1 MKTHLKRTEMRHKST
16 IREVHNNKGESNEHK
31 IDEHQ
36 YYAYSFDAMN
46 ILIKW
51 QKTVSSITGLNIA
64 QVDFHKNNNEF
75 PKK

>member
-46 ILIKW
+46 I
-51 QKTVSSITGLNIA
+51 T
-64 QVDFHKNNNEF
+64 H
-75 PKK
+75 